1 MAAKKFAECQK
12 TIASL
17 GQQLKSLAS
26 LEEFLLDSEKPL
38 GAEAALNY
46 RNGIKQDLQSND
58 LSLPKRDSEF
68 TKRVNDCLCPLES
81 RQKHGVVLSG

>member
-26 LEEFLLDSEKPL
+26 LEEFLLDPEKPL
-38 GAEAALNY
+38 GAEAAPNY